1 MQDLPSVS
9 IIIPCRN
16 EKEFMPKCLDS
27 LLANHYPTDKME
39 ILIVDGM
46 SHDGT
51 RELIAGYAKKYPF
64 ISMLDNPKRITPSA
78 LNIGIK
84 KSANNI
90 IVRIDA
96 HAVYKTDYILKCVT
110 YLKKYNADNIGGI
123 WVIVPRKNTIIGRG
137 IAKSLSSFF
146 GTGNAYYKIG
156 SESFRAVDT
165 VPFGCYKKEIFTKIG
180 FFNENLERSQDI
192 EFNIRLKKN
201 GGKVYLFPEIVGY
214 YFARSRLKE
223 FFIHNFKDGIWAVYP
238 LRFIK
243 IFFKFRHY
251 IPLMFVSLL
260 IIFFALS
267 FVSNYFLFF
276 LWGLAASY
284 LFSLVYFSAKISFL
298 EKDFTY
304 LFSLPLAFA
313 ARHFGY
319 GFGSIW
325 GAFKLIFNL

>member
-123 WVIVPRKNTIIGRG
+123 WVIVPRKNTII
-137 IAKSLSSFF
+137 
-146 GTGNAYYKIG
+146 
-156 SESFRAVDT
+156 
-165 VPFGCYKKEIFTKIG
+165 
-180 FFNENLERSQDI
+180 
-192 EFNIRLKKN
+192 
-201 GGKVYLFPEIVGY
+201 
-214 YFARSRLKE
+214 
-223 FFIHNFKDGIWAVYP
+223 
-238 LRFIK
+238 
-243 IFFKFRHY
+243 
-251 IPLMFVSLL
+251 
-260 IIFFALS
+260 
-267 FVSNYFLFF
+267 
-276 LWGLAASY
+276 
-284 LFSLVYFSAKISFL
+284 
-298 EKDFTY
+298 
-304 LFSLPLAFA
+304 
-313 ARHFGY
+313 
-319 GFGSIW
+319 
-325 GAFKLIFNL
+325 

>member
-201 GGKVYLFPEIVGY
+201 GGKVYLF
-214 YFARSRLKE
+214 
-223 FFIHNFKDGIWAVYP
+223 
-238 LRFIK
+238 RFIK